1 MGIKVYGYTRYGPLP
16 VPPGPTTTSTTTT
29 STTAAPTTTSTTT
42 STTTAAPTTTS
53 TTTTTTTGAG
63 TTSTTTTTTTAAPNN
78 VNITI
83 YNDACTITGTIIVF
97 PGDGASVGLYYRIA
111 PDVIYYVNSFTSDPY
126 DQVQTMGTGYA
137 LCPPPA

>member
-1 MGIKVYGYTRYGPLP
+1 MAIKVYGYTRYGPLP

-29 STTAAPTTTSTTT
+29 STTTAAPT
-42 STTTAAPTTTS
+42 TTTS
-53 TTTTTTTGAG
+53 TTTTTTTAGAG
-63 TTSTTTTTTTAAPNN
+63 TTTTTSTTTTTTTAAPSN

>member
-1 MGIKVYGYTRYGPLP
+1 MAIKVYGYTRYGPLP

>member
-1 MGIKVYGYTRYGPLP
+1 MAIKVYGYTRYGPLP

-42 STTTAAPTTTS
+42 
-53 TTTTTTTGAG
+53 TTTTGAG
-63 TTSTTTTTTTAAPNN
+63 TTTTTSTTTTTTTAAPNN